1 MAALLQ
7 TDLPDLQLLSRG
19 KVRDVYATSSPH
31 HLLFVATDRISV
43 YDVILNSGIPDK
55 GKLLTSI
62 SLFWF
67 EKLKHI
73 IPNHLVTVN
82 IDEMPDEVRQ
92 YREQLEGRTMLVR
105 KAKIVPIEAI
115 VRGYITGSAWAEY
128 QKSQT
133 VCGIPIPERME
144 ESQKFPTPIF
154 TPSTKAEQGAHD
166 ENISPEKAVQ
176 LIGQDLFDR
185 IQAAS
190 LQLYTAATEYAESC
204 GLILADTKFEF
215 GLVPSASA
223 GQDELIL
230 VDEVL
235 TPDSSRYWPRDQY
248 EPGKGQPSFD
258 KQYVRNA
265 LTAAGYR
272 KGLES
277 GPNANGKG
285 WGIDDIVIEG
295 TRKRYKEA
303 EQMLKSPHSEK
314 FV

>member
-7 TDLPDLQLLSRG
+7 TNLPDLQLLSRG
-19 KVRDVYATSSPH
+19 KVRDVYATSSPD

-43 YDVILNSGIPDK
+43 YDIILNSGIPDK

-82 IDEMPDEVRQ
+82 IDEMPNEVQQ

-133 VCGIPIPERME
+133 VCGIPIPEKMV

-176 LIGQDLFDR
+176 LIGQDLFGR

-190 LQLYTAATEYAESC
+190 LQLYTAAAEYAESC

-215 GLVPSASA
+215 GLIPSTSV

-277 GPNANGKG
+277 GPNGNGEG
-285 WGIDDIVIEG
+285 WGINDTVIEG

-303 EQMLKSPHSEK
+303 EQMLKSTHS
-314 FV
+314 

>member
-7 TDLPDLQLLSRG
+7 TDLPDLQLLSKG
-19 KVRDVYATSSPH
+19 KVRDVYATSSPD

-105 KAKIVPIEAI
+105 KAKVVPMEAI

-133 VCGIPIPERME
+133 VCGIPIPEKME

-166 ENISPEKAVQ
+166 ENISPEKAAQ
-176 LIGQDLFDR
+176 LVGQDLFDR

-190 LQLYTAATEYAESC
+190 LQLYAAAAEYAESC

-215 GLVPSASA
+215 GLVPSAA
-223 GQDELIL
+223 VGEDELIL

-277 GPNANGKG
+277 GPNGNGEG
-285 WGIDDIVIEG
+285 WGIDDTVIEG

-303 EQMLKSPHSEK
+303 EQMLKSPHS
-314 FV
+314 

>member
-1 MAALLQ
+1 MN
-7 TDLPDLQLLSRG
+7 LPDLRLLSKG
-19 KVRDVYATSSPH
+19 KVRDVYATSSPN

-43 YDVILNSGIPDK
+43 YDVVLNSGIPDK

-67 EKLKHI
+67 DKLKHI

-105 KAKIVPIEAI
+105 KAKVVPMEAI

-133 VCGIPIPERME
+133 VCGIPIPEKME

-166 ENISPEKAVQ
+166 ENISPEKAAQ
-176 LIGQDLFDR
+176 LIGKDLFDR

-190 LQLYTAATEYAESC
+190 LQLYMAAAEYAESC

-215 GLVPSASA
+215 GLVPSTSV

-235 TPDSSRYWPRDQY
+235 TPDSSRYWPRDHY

-277 GPNANGKG
+277 GPNENGEG
-285 WGIDDIVIEG
+285 WAIDDTVIEG

-303 EQMLKSPHSEK
+303 EQMLKSLHS
-314 FV
+314 

>member
-1 MAALLQ
+1 
-7 TDLPDLQLLSRG
+7 
-19 KVRDVYATSSPH
+19 
-31 HLLFVATDRISV
+31 
-43 YDVILNSGIPDK
+43 
-55 GKLLTSI
+55 
-62 SLFWF
+62 
-67 EKLKHI
+67 
-73 IPNHLVTVN
+73 
-82 IDEMPDEVRQ
+82 
-92 YREQLEGRTMLVR
+92 
-105 KAKIVPIEAI
+105 
-115 VRGYITGSAWAEY
+115 
-128 QKSQT
+128 
-133 VCGIPIPERME
+133 ME

-166 ENISPEKAVQ
+166 ENISPEKGDIIGIACLKSLISTLSAAQ

-190 LQLYTAATEYAESC
+190 LQLYTAAAEYAESC

-215 GLVPSASA
+215 GLIPSSV

-258 KQYVRNA
+258 KQYVRDA

-277 GPNANGKG
+277 GPNGNGEG
-285 WGIDDIVIEG
+285 WGIDDTVIEG

-303 EQMLKSPHSEK
+303 EQMLKSLHS
-314 FV
+314 

>member
-1 MAALLQ
+1 
-7 TDLPDLQLLSRG
+7 
-19 KVRDVYATSSPH
+19 
-31 HLLFVATDRISV
+31 
-43 YDVILNSGIPDK
+43 
-55 GKLLTSI
+55 
-62 SLFWF
+62 
-67 EKLKHI
+67 
-73 IPNHLVTVN
+73 
-82 IDEMPDEVRQ
+82 
-92 YREQLEGRTMLVR
+92 
-105 KAKIVPIEAI
+105 
-115 VRGYITGSAWAEY
+115 
-128 QKSQT
+128 
-133 VCGIPIPERME
+133 ME

-154 TPSTKAEQGAHD
+154 TPSTKAEQGSHD
-166 ENISPEKAVQ
+166 ENISPEKGAIVGIACFKSLIPTLSAAQ

-303 EQMLKSPHSEK
+303 EQMLKSLHS
-314 FV
+314 

>member
-1 MAALLQ
+1 
-7 TDLPDLQLLSRG
+7 
-19 KVRDVYATSSPH
+19 
-31 HLLFVATDRISV
+31 
-43 YDVILNSGIPDK
+43 
-55 GKLLTSI
+55 
-62 SLFWF
+62 
-67 EKLKHI
+67 
-73 IPNHLVTVN
+73 
-82 IDEMPDEVRQ
+82 
-92 YREQLEGRTMLVR
+92 
-105 KAKIVPIEAI
+105 
-115 VRGYITGSAWAEY
+115 
-128 QKSQT
+128 
-133 VCGIPIPERME
+133 ME

-154 TPSTKAEQGAHD
+154 TPSTKAEQGSHD
-166 ENISPEKAVQ
+166 ENISPEKGAIVGIACFKSLIPTLSAAQ

-295 TRKRYKEA
+295 LENDIKK
-303 EQMLKSPHSEK
+303 LNKC
-314 FV
+314 

>member
-19 KVRDVYATSSPH
+19 KVRDVYATSSPD

-43 YDVILNSGIPDK
+43 YDIILNSGIPDK

-82 IDEMPDEVRQ
+82 IDEMPNEVQQ

-133 VCGIPIPERME
+133 VCGIPIPEKMV

-166 ENISPEKAVQ
+166 ENISPEKAAQ
-176 LIGQDLFDR
+176 LIGQDLFGR

-190 LQLYTAATEYAESC
+190 LQLYTAAAEYAESC

-215 GLVPSASA
+215 GLIPSTSV

-277 GPNANGKG
+277 GPNGNGEG
-285 WGIDDIVIEG
+285 WGIDDTVIEG

-303 EQMLKSPHSEK
+303 EQMLKSTDRKS
-314 FV
+314 VV

>member
-1 MAALLQ
+1 M
-7 TDLPDLQLLSRG
+7 
-19 KVRDVYATSSPH
+19 V
-31 HLLFVATDRISV
+31 
-43 YDVILNSGIPDK
+43 
-55 GKLLTSI
+55 
-62 SLFWF
+62 
-67 EKLKHI
+67 
-73 IPNHLVTVN
+73 
-82 IDEMPDEVRQ
+82 
-92 YREQLEGRTMLVR
+92 
-105 KAKIVPIEAI
+105 
-115 VRGYITGSAWAEY
+115 
-128 QKSQT
+128 
-133 VCGIPIPERME
+133 

-166 ENISPEKAVQ
+166 ENISPEKAAQ
-176 LIGQDLFDR
+176 LIGQDLFGR

-190 LQLYTAATEYAESC
+190 LQLYTAAAEYAESC

-215 GLVPSASA
+215 GLIPSTSV

-277 GPNANGKG
+277 GPNGNGEG
-285 WGIDDIVIEG
+285 WGIDDTVIEG

-303 EQMLKSPHSEK
+303 EQMLKSTHS
-314 FV
+314 